1 MGGER
6 LARSA
11 GSWEAV
17 GAGGR
22 EAASAGESATWAAF
36 AETPVGLVAP
46 RAGRDVPSLKLRRE
60 EARTY
65 NELQLRQVPRG
76 WGGARFLGTARC
88 LSPGESANRSQALEK
103 FIICDQK
110 GVEPPPLPTKE
121 VTRLKSL
128 RQNSYGGYRERAGK
142 RSGWKR
148 GAVSRCRSR
157 GSCLLA
163 QKVTATRPA
172 LRPALNLQLWF

>member
-1 MGGER
+1 M
-6 LARSA
+6 
-11 GSWEAV
+11 

-76 WGGARFLGTARC
+76 GG
-88 LSPGESANRSQALEK
+88 GE
-103 FIICDQK
+103 
-110 GVEPPPLPTKE
+110 
-121 VTRLKSL
+121 
-128 RQNSYGGYRERAGK
+128 
-142 RSGWKR
+142 
-148 GAVSRCRSR
+148 VSRYGAMPKSR
-157 GSCLLA
+157 
-163 QKVTATRPA
+163 
-172 LRPALNLQLWF
+172 